1 MASRTEQKA
10 AARAAREAKQ
20 ASLKADAKRRQRI
33 YGLGTIVVVAVVALA
48 AVIIASS
55 SGGGS
60 KVKPKPTK
68 TALTEINNE
77 LAGIHQS
84 GNVLGDP
91 AAKITITFYGDLV
104 CPVCAEF
111 TQTTEPAIIANLIKT
126 GKAKLVYRGFET
138 ASGTANN
145 SEYVPSQVAARAA
158 GLQHLE
164 WNYILLA
171 YFVQPQTISGT
182 PAEDVSYITTAYLQ
196 GVAAKIKGL
205 DLAKWQANTTNQ
217 ALAKAVAADGTAARA
232 AGATGTPT
240 LVVTGPNGT
249 FRDPNVIPTLAQVQA
264 DIKAVS

>member
-33 YGLGTIVVVAVVALA
+33 YGLGTIVVVAVVALVVAIA
-48 AVIIASS
+48 ASR

-60 KVKPKPTK
+60 KLTPKPNK
-68 TALTEINNE
+68 TAQQIVKSQLG
-77 LAGIHQS
+77 GIPQS
-84 GNVLGDP
+84 GNVLGNP
-91 AAKITITFYGDLV
+91 GAKITLTEYGDLV
-104 CPVCAEF
+104 CPICAQF
-111 TQTTEPAIIANLIKT
+111 AQTTLPQIISGLVKT

-145 SEYVPSQVAARAA
+145 SQYVATQVAARAA